1 MSSLQRV
8 QYLKELGEGA
18 ARRRTTTATYTS
30 NVDVNVFIKNVLQK
44 SNVVAA
50 NNFKFCLRYVPHNSA
65 VWMALFSVLLA
76 VTDDMSFHNW
86 NKRNTPICLT
96 YLAKIHKPPPP
107 PIGALKVPWRKGT
120 IRSRMRY
127 LELKVPW
134 KVPFNFYSRYLT
146 RYLGLKVPYSGAY
159 CTFSPRYL
167 KGTLYRCVLNSRV
180 KQKNVP
186 SST

>member
-8 QYLKELGEGA
+8 QSLKELGEGA
-18 ARRRTTTATYTS
+18 ARRRRTTTATYTS
-30 NVDVNVFIKNVLQK
+30 NVAVNVFIKDVLQK

-120 IRSRMRY
+120 IRSRIRY
-127 LELKVPW
+127 LELKVTCNVPW
-134 KVPFNFYSRYLT
+134 KVPFKIFS
-146 RYLGLKVPYSGAY
+146 RYLGLKVPYSGVY

-167 KGTLYRCVLNSRV
+167 
-180 KQKNVP
+180 
-186 SST
+186 